1 LISIKHLE
9 FRYPR
14 GGFRLRLAALD
25 IAERERVAV
34 VGASGSGKTTLLELI
49 AGIRRPGAGVIEV
62 AGQDLAV
69 LTDRQRRGFRVRRVG
84 LIFQAFELLDYL
96 NVRDNIMLPYRI
108 SPDLEATDDTDPR
121 LEQMTRDMGIIERL
135 ERFPHELSQ
144 GERQRV
150 AICRALI
157 TAPDLIL
164 ADEPTGN
171 LDPDNKQRVLKLL
184 LDQVERH
191 AATLVM
197 VTHDHD
203 LLAPFDRVLD
213 MRALHGVTNP

>member
-1 LISIKHLE
+1 MISIKHLE